1 MVGRRLGAVL
11 LALTAACARPDPCA
25 FVAKR
30 SAALPALKPVPKE
43 GTHRLRV
50 LYLED
55 ERLPT
60 LTPEGRRRLYRRVE
74 GLAQRWL
81 GYTLAFS
88 EVGARSLRAEFARD
102 TMPFADPQTAACI
115 AASRLDLETP
125 VGYAALTGLVAR
137 EFDARGREVF
147 ERLFPETAGLTPDRA
162 IAAAADRVRR
172 HNALLAGLGTK
183 EGRLVQNDADRR
195 MTSTLHW
202 LFYIRD
208 QNDADF
214 VLTNSTMLEPD
225 NDMPVYVLAR
235 GGLTTGFV
243 DNNTAA
249 PYGAAGVVTLLP
261 FLNGEELFD
270 PKARPTTPAENL
282 DAAATMWLH
291 ELGHFL
297 NRFGEMYGEA
307 GCVHVAAEGLGYFKW
322 HRAIRK
328 AGNRCSTPPAVLTK
342 F

>member
-1 MVGRRLGAVL
+1 MRRGL
-11 LALTAACARPDPCA
+11 LILLAALTAACARRDPCA
-25 FVAKR
+25 AVAKR
-30 SAALPALKPVPKE
+30 YAALPALKPVPKE
-43 GTHRLRV
+43 GTHRLRI

-60 LTPEGRRRLYRRVE
+60 LTPEGRRQLYRRVE
-74 GLAQRWL
+74 GLTRRWL
-81 GYTLAFS
+81 GYRVRLE

-102 TMPFADPQTAACI
+102 TMPFAEPEEAACI

-125 VGYAALTGLVAR
+125 AGYAGLKGLVAR
-137 EFDARGREVF
+137 EFESRGREVF
-147 ERLFPETAGLTPDRA
+147 ERLFPETAGLEPGEAR
-162 IAAAADRVRR
+162 AAAAETVRR
-172 HNALLAGLGTK
+172 LNARLAGLGTK
-183 EGRLVQNDADRR
+183 DGRLVQSAEDLR

-202 LFYIRD
+202 LSYIRA
-208 QNDADF
+208 QTDADF

-225 NDMPVYVLAR
+225 NDMPIYVLAR

-243 DNNTAA
+243 DNNPAA
-249 PYGAAGVVTLLP
+249 PFGAAGAVTLLP

-270 PKARPTTPAENL
+270 PAAKPTTPAENL

-297 NRFGEMYGEA
+297 NRYGEMYGEA
-307 GCVHVAAEGLGYFKW
+307 GCLHVASEGLQYFKW
-322 HRAIRK
+322 HRNIRK
-328 AGNRCSTPPAVLTK
+328 ADNTCSRPPAVLTK